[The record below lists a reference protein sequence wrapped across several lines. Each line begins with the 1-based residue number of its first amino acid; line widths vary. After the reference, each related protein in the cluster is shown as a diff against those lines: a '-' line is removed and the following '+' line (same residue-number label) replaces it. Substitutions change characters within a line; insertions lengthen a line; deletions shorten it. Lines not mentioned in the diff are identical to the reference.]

1 MFTIQPAY
9 AAIET
14 GYTVSGDNVTV
25 STCEISITKTVA
37 DFIIVFGVANGGY
50 SNFILSNP
58 LTTIMAGANQRLRMR
73 KCVGYIMLP

>member
-25 STCEISITKTVA
+25 STSEISITKTVA
-37 DFIIVFGVANGGY
+37 DSIIVLGVANGGIV
-50 SNFILSNP
+50 ILF
-58 LTTIMAGANQRLRMR
+58 LAIHQRRLRQGQINVFV
-73 KCVGYIMLP
+73 CGSVWYI